1 MGARGEHNVGRL
13 CRARFGEDAFLV
25 GFGTDHGTV
34 AAASEW
40 DGPME
45 IMDVR
50 PAHPRSYEALCHA
63 CGLPGFLLPLRNAS
77 RGLRRRL
84 SEERLER
91 AIGVVYRPAT
101 ELESHY
107 FTANLARQFDEWVWL
122 DETRAVDPLDV
133 TALEGMPQTYPFG
146 T

>member
-1 MGARGEHNVGRL
+1 MRVAVAGGSGFVGRRL
-13 CRARFGEDAFLV
+13 VEILREGGHEAVVLTRRVKRA
-25 GFGTDHGTV
+25 
-34 AAASEW
+34 
-40 DGPME
+40 
-45 IMDVR
+45 
-50 PAHPRSYEALCHA
+50 
-63 CGLPGFLLPLRNAS
+63 
-77 RGLRRRL
+77 RRRL

-122 DETRAVDPLDV
+122 DETRAVDALDV